1 MAIKWVGGHVNTR
14 EPRKCLALSRCLTTV
29 EGMGGYYWARA
40 ARMWGDPG
48 SGLFLGPSPSA
59 PVWLCQGPPEPGH
72 NLGKGFRTRQGVEF
86 LDLVVGHTF
95 LGVVHFVFWLLQGAL
110 E

>member
-1 MAIKWVGGHVNTR
+1 MNTR

-59 PVWLCQGPPEPGH
+59 RVWLCQGPPEPGH
-72 NLGKGFRTRQGVEF
+72 NLGKGFRTCQGVEF

-95 LGVVHFVFWLLQGAL
+95 LGVAHFVFWLLQGAL